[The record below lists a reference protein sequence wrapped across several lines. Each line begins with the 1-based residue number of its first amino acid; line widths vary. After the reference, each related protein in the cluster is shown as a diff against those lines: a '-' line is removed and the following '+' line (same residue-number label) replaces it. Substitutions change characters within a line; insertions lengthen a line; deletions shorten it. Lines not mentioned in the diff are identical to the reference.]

1 MNVSNAEAM
10 LPGRTWGS
18 VGRRMDRG
26 SGAERL
32 RENSSLGEGDGEGME
47 DSTIRRARQEDV
59 VWGYGA
65 QPHVSEA

>member
-1 MNVSNAEAM
+1 
-10 LPGRTWGS
+10 
-18 VGRRMDRG
+18 MDRG